1 MIRIPTD
8 IDKYIDDVKRLETI
22 NDNKKVVAISFT
34 KINVNK
40 DGLEQ
45 NNKDKKNISDSF
57 DDMLE
62 AEIKKY
68 L

>member
-22 NDNKKVVAISFT
+22 NDNRKVAPISST

-45 NNKDKKNISDSF
+45 NNKNKKNISESF
-57 DDMLE
+57 DDMLKD
-62 AEIKKY
+62 EIKKY

>member
-45 NNKDKKNISDSF
+45 NNKDKRNISDSF
-57 DDMLE
+57 DDILE